1 MKTHASG
8 WWDSTWFLFLY
19 VINIIAPTTA
29 KMLLLSVCRRR
40 GSKFEFVRSSHVA
53 RFLCYLGKVNCLGCM
68 TPCSIFW
75 CVFNSD
81 AEATE
86 ICQPTKSM
94 LVFQAQSRAELVCNA
109 GGLMY
114 ERFFFFC
121 GVLSVFVLCWCCC
134 VCLCVDRALLFQ
146 KEPQTNP
153 HPSQAPK
160 SRCYHPPWA
169 KSLRG
174 CLLKAGSP
182 QAKRSPLKQPLRLL
196 EWRWGTRKLTAT
208 IILPLPLT
216 QWKGRVSI
224 FFFFFSCLWGL
235 TYNYGILL
243 L

>member
-1 MKTHASG
+1 MKTHASR

-114 ERFFFFC
+114 ERFFFFLRC
-121 GVLSVFVLCWCCC
+121 IISICYVLMLLCLFMCRPCLALSEGAPDKPPPLPSTKKPVLPPT
-134 VCLCVDRALLFQ
+134 VGKKPPGL
-146 KEPQTNP
+146 P
-153 HPSQAPK
+153 PK
-160 SRCYHPPWA
+160 SGEPP
-169 KSLRG
+169 G
-174 CLLKAGSP
+174 KAEPPKAAPEAARVEMRNKEANSNHH
-182 QAKRSPLKQPLRLL
+182 
-196 EWRWGTRKLTAT
+196 TAPPT
-208 IILPLPLT
+208 DT
-216 QWKGRVSI
+216 VKGE
-224 FFFFFSCLWGL
+224 G
-235 TYNYGILL
+235 
-243 L
+243 